1 MIGEAL
7 ARALR
12 VRTHAA
18 GDAGGEHLG
27 EANCSHKLNASQP
40 LNMRARQPNGTRK
53 GRKDFGR

>member
-27 EANCSHKLNASQP
+27 GRIVATNERIATVEYG
-40 LNMRARQPNGTRK
+40 ARQPNGTRK
-53 GRKDFGR
+53 GRKNFGR

>member
-12 VRTHAA
+12 ARTHAA

-27 EANCSHKLNASQP
+27 VEL
-40 LNMRARQPNGTRK
+40 
-53 GRKDFGR
+53 